1 MTKNK
6 NCDNIVVV
14 KFIDLSSKCGIGY
27 ILSNGD
33 IGAYFNDRTKLIL
46 IKSTLN
52 IVYIDSKE
60 NMIKIDLDDK
70 NNINFDIIQKVKV
83 LSFFNKKFIKNKRN
97 KNESNLNPMY
107 DKQTID
113 VYVIKWAKTKKASF
127 FLLSNKEVQVIF
139 TDKTQVIFNMKN
151 KTVLYINHLKQYFY
165 EDMKLNDFSSFE
177 MTIRVLYAKKILTK
191 L

>member
-1 MTKNK
+1 
-6 NCDNIVVV
+6 
-14 KFIDLSSKCGIGY
+14 
-27 ILSNGD
+27 
-33 IGAYFNDRTKLIL
+33 
-46 IKSTLN
+46 
-52 IVYIDSKE
+52 
-60 NMIKIDLDDK
+60 
-70 NNINFDIIQKVKV
+70 
-83 LSFFNKKFIKNKRN
+83 
-97 KNESNLNPMY
+97 MY